1 MMGTTKI
8 VWDDV
13 FEEYKCE
20 RCEAILYY
28 SLGFRFCPYCRRRII
43 HTDDRR
49 AVAFRGTGGVVIR

>member
-28 SLGFRFCPYCRRRII
+28 SLDFRFCPYCGRGII
-43 HTDDRR
+43 H
-49 AVAFRGTGGVVIR
+49 AFPCGKGNGTLA